1 MNKNKKIT
9 QETIAQHLNYS
20 RNTVSKVFNGNG
32 GVKERTRQRILSKAA
47 ELGYKHPLLEDE
59 PNDELLGVSEKNDT
73 IHLEIAFVCHA
84 NSFGNSFWMP
94 IIQNMER
101 HLSQNHCT
109 MRFVIVEPENE
120 QSLILPST
128 LTIKP
133 LDGIVIAGLFQDEYY
148 KKVASLNIPLVS
160 FDISRDL
167 SGNNKICDV
176 VMVENT
182 AASYQLTQ
190 HLISQGHTKIAFV
203 GNRDSCQSFYERWDG
218 YHRAMNEN
226 SLTRNNELLLNFKSS
241 NKHFDTAGFYQQ
253 LLEIDELPT
262 AFVCANDN
270 IAKYA
275 YQLQAPP
282 YNLYKKMTV
291 CGFDNTPELTSY
303 ISNHSTARIF
313 ADELG
318 QALGEQILWRIK
330 NPNHQFRCLRLCVS
344 VILK

>member
-1 MNKNKKIT
+1 MNKKKKVT

-20 RNTVSKVFNGNG
+20 RNTVSKVFNGSKN
-32 GVKERTRQRILSKAA
+32 VKESTRQRVLRKAA
-47 ELGYKHPLLEDE
+47 ELGYKHPLLEDKQNLQ
-59 PNDELLGVSEKNDT
+59 PVSVINKGT
-73 IHLEIAFVCHA
+73 INLEIAFVCLP

-94 IIQNMER
+94 IIKNLER
-101 HLSQNHCT
+101 HLSQNNCT
-109 MRFVIVEPENE
+109 MRFVVVDPDIE

-128 LTIKP
+128 LTNKP
-133 LDGIVIAGLFQDEYY
+133 PDGIVIAGLFQSDYY
-148 KKVASLNIPLVS
+148 KKIASLNIPLVS

-176 VMVENT
+176 VMVENRDAT
-182 AASYQLTQ
+182 YQLTR

-203 GNRDSCQSFYERWDG
+203 GNIDSCQSFYERWDG
-218 YHRAMNEN
+218 YHQAMNEN
-226 SLTRNNELLLNFKSS
+226 PFTRDSELLLSFNDP
-241 NKHFDTAGFYQQ
+241 NKHFDTAEFYHR

-291 CGFDNTPELTSY
+291 CGFDNTPELTPY
-303 ISNHSTARIF
+303 IPNHSTAKIF
-313 ADELG
+313 LSELG
-318 QALGEQILWRIK
+318 QALGEQVLWRIQ
-330 NPNHQFRCLRLCVS
+330 NPDHQFRCIRLCVS
-344 VILK
+344 LILK